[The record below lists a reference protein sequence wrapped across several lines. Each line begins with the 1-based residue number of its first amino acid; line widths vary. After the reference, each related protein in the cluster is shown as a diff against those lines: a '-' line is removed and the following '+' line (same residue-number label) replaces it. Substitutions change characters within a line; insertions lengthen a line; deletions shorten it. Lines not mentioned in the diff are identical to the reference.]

1 MFGVVF
7 KHGGFC
13 IHTCASWPRGID
25 FGRTITHRNP
35 GNSPN
40 SRWPCRDASALDGI
54 VVVVF
59 INSKGKINIFCLKV
73 LNLKGKTQF
82 LSNYFLRVA
91 KVPAIIIAKGNAS
104 FLVTAKGRS
113 RENPPRTLT
122 PWSARARTALRPS
135 ANRPG
140 SPYGLAPQFRL
151 GVRGD
156 FRPRGLLF
164 AKHVIFRLVV
174 TAVTPLISPSQTAY
188 LRYQGARTGPKG
200 EKRVP
205 GLRCSAGPG
214 PGFSHY
220 RAFWVLRVTGAP

>member
-1 MFGVVF
+1 MVARARWRVMALAGRPVSVRHARFP
-7 KHGGFC
+7 FC
-13 IHTCASWPRGID
+13 
-25 FGRTITHRNP
+25 
-35 GNSPN
+35 
-40 SRWPCRDASALDGI
+40 
-54 VVVVF
+54 
-59 INSKGKINIFCLKV
+59 NSKLPV
-73 LNLKGKTQF
+73 LNGC
-82 LSNYFLRVA
+82 
-91 KVPAIIIAKGNAS
+91 IIIAKGNAS

>member
-1 MFGVVF
+1 MDKFDRNENSCRSSGPTVLASG
-7 KHGGFC
+7 GGFLEKL
-13 IHTCASWPRGID
+13 SMSGERLLRGR
-25 FGRTITHRNP
+25 RTGQILY
-35 GNSPN
+35 
-40 SRWPCRDASALDGI
+40 C
-54 VVVVF
+54 
-59 INSKGKINIFCLKV
+59 V
-73 LNLKGKTQF
+73 LH
-82 LSNYFLRVA
+82 
-91 KVPAIIIAKGNAS
+91 IIIAKGNAS

>member
-1 MFGVVF
+1 MCFLMRASCGNEPIPMANEPIPELARIRKHMARCHNFG
-7 KHGGFC
+7 
-13 IHTCASWPRGID
+13 
-25 FGRTITHRNP
+25 N
-35 GNSPN
+35 
-40 SRWPCRDASALDGI
+40 
-54 VVVVF
+54 
-59 INSKGKINIFCLKV
+59 
-73 LNLKGKTQF
+73 
-82 LSNYFLRVA
+82 
-91 KVPAIIIAKGNAS
+91 IIIAKGNAS

>member
-1 MFGVVF
+1 MARCRFFPQPQLQARQLGNFQGSSRRCHCHVRLYMY
-7 KHGGFC
+7 
-13 IHTCASWPRGID
+13 PRA
-25 FGRTITHRNP
+25 GRV
-35 GNSPN
+35 S
-40 SRWPCRDASALDGI
+40 
-54 VVVVF
+54 
-59 INSKGKINIFCLKV
+59 
-73 LNLKGKTQF
+73 
-82 LSNYFLRVA
+82 LRRHLLEYR
-91 KVPAIIIAKGNAS
+91 PIIIAKGNAS